1 MIKDKNLPVQK
12 RPRGR
17 PRSVETDAKLSTV
30 QALDRGLNL
39 LRELAQVGNIT
50 LTNLAMRTGMPPS
63 STHRLLFTLQKHGF
77 VEFDE
82 TTQEWQVGIE
92 AFRIGNTYLARTNLV
107 EAARKTLRGLM
118 EDTGETANLGIAD
131 KGDVVFI
138 DQIETHNPIRAFF
151 RPGTRSHIHA
161 SGIGKSL
168 LADMP
173 HREVEKILKLKGQ
186 PEFTSKT
193 LTSTKELFTN
203 LEETRKRGWSIDDE
217 ERYSGMRC
225 VASNIYNTFG
235 ETVAG
240 ISVSGPT
247 VRFPDEVIARLGPI
261 VKRAAAE
268 VTNAI
273 GGKVPS
279 K

>member
-1 MIKDKNLPVQK
+1 MSKDKKIPIQK

-17 PRSVETDAKLSTV
+17 PRSVTTDTKLSTV
-30 QALDRGLNL
+30 QALDRGLTL
-39 LRELAQVGNIT
+39 LRELAQVGSIT
-50 LTNLAMRTGMPPS
+50 LTDLAIQADMPPS

-77 VEFDE
+77 VEFNE

-92 AFRIGNTYLARTNLV
+92 AFRIGNTYLVRTNLV
-107 EAARKTLRGLM
+107 EAARKILRGLM
-118 EDTGETANLGIAD
+118 EETGETANLGITD
-131 KGDVVFI
+131 NGDVVFI

-151 RPGTRSHIHA
+151 RPGTRGHMHA

-168 LADMP
+168 LADML
-173 HREVEKILKLKGQ
+173 RRDVEKILTLKGQ
-186 PEFTSKT
+186 PEFTPKT
-193 LTSTKELFTN
+193 LANADRLFAD

-225 VASNIYNTFG
+225 VASSIYNTFG
-235 ETVAG
+235 EAVAG

-247 VRFPDEVIARLGPI
+247 VRFPDEVIAKLGPV

-273 GGKVPS
+273 GGKVPRG
-279 K
+279 